1 MLISKKTRKKLTVS
15 ALFAAPVTMTA
26 VGASVV
32 SADTVHTP
40 DETQNT
46 VSTNST
52 TSSANSSAASSA
64 TSSATS
70 ASATE
75 YQTVVVQ
82 PDSAMTNYLKQA
94 AANGMKG
101 EMVATITDGLHN
113 NGDDTSDSIVTINDG
128 GSVTVTLADVNTLAG
143 TVTTT
148 FSNGMV
154 LTSTITNGKMS
165 TQVTT
170 EPTSGSAS
178 SATSSAASSDTSS
191 DTSSSG
197 NDSFSD
203 AVSVHSSD
211 ASSAA
216 SSTASAAYE
225 ATTDVSTTRKP
236 VSSDKYASY
245 EAITDV
251 STASEAV
258 PSASRNASYAPS
270 KSPAFPDASGSLTSG
285 TKVTAF
291 TLYKNDSEYVKNH
304 DGNNEYAKFSTDQSI
319 DLFVY
324 YWAKLKA
331 AATDAGLSD
340 SQYFKLLDAA
350 SQPGGDVYNKLV
362 NDEDLTD
369 DQKAELVTDAYQLAR
384 QIADKDSNY
393 TLSDVNTTNNTPNGG
408 DDGGNDYSKD
418 DGNGDPS
425 DTYGDDG
432 NGDPSDVNNGDD
444 SNNSAKTLPQAGEE
458 DTSSMS
464 VAGMAM
470 AGAVSLAGMIGS
482 IRKRHELRNEDD

>member
-15 ALFAAPVTMTA
+15 ALFAAPVAMTA
-26 VGASVV
+26 VGAGVV

-70 ASATE
+70 ANATE

-143 TVTTT
+143 TMTTT

-191 DTSSSG
+191 DTSSDMSSDTSSDTSSSG

-203 AVSVHSSD
+203 AVSVHSSA

-225 ATTDVSTTRKP
+225 ATTDTSTTRKP
-236 VSSDKYASY
+236 VSSDKYAS
-245 EAITDV
+245 
-251 STASEAV
+251 TAYTPSEAV

-270 KSPAFPDASGSLTSG
+270 KSPAFPDTSGSLTSG

-291 TLYKNDSEYVKNH
+291 TMNKNDPEYVKNH
-304 DGNNEYAKFSTDQSI
+304 DGNKEYAKFSTNQSI
-319 DLFVY
+319 DLFAY

-350 SQPGGDVYNKLV
+350 SQPGGDVYNKLL

-384 QIADKDSNY
+384 QIADKDSDY
-393 TLSDVNTTNNTPNGG
+393 TLSNVNDDIPSNDNPIPYDDGDNTT
-408 DDGGNDYSKD
+408 DDDN
-418 DGNGDPS
+418 
-425 DTYGDDG
+425 TYGDDT
-432 NGDPSDVNNGDD
+432 DGDD
-444 SNNSAKTLPQAGEE
+444 TDGDDGDSSAKTLPQAGEE

>member
-15 ALFAAPVTMTA
+15 ALFAAPVAMTA
-26 VGASVV
+26 VGAGVV

-46 VSTNST
+46 VSTNSA

-64 TSSATS
+64 TSSAPSLTAS
-70 ASATE
+70 ASVAN
-75 YQTVVVQ
+75 YRTVVVQ

-101 EMVATITDGLHN
+101 EMVATITDGIHN
-113 NGDDTSDSIVTINDG
+113 KGDNTSDSTVTVNDG
-128 GSVTVTLADVNTLAG
+128 GSVTVTLADADTLAG

-154 LTSTITNGKMS
+154 LTSMITNGKMS

-178 SATSSAASSDTSS
+178 SATSSAASSA
-191 DTSSSG
+191 G

-203 AVSVHSSD
+203 AVSIYGSA

-216 SSTASAAYE
+216 GSMASAVYE
-225 ATTDVSTTRKP
+225 ATTDVSTAREP
-236 VSSDKYASY
+236 VSDDDYASY
-245 EAITDV
+245 GD
-251 STASEAV
+251 EAV
-258 PSASRNASYAPS
+258 SSASSDA
-270 KSPAFPDASGSLTSG
+270 PDASGSLTSG

-291 TLYKNDSEYVKNH
+291 TLYKNDSEYVKNR

-319 DLFVY
+319 DLFAY

-331 AATDAGLSD
+331 AAIDAGVSD

-350 SQPGGDVYNKLV
+350 SQPGGAVYNKLV

-369 DQKAELVTDAYQLAR
+369 DQKAELVNDAYQLAR
-384 QIADKDSNY
+384 QIADKDSDY
-393 TLSDVNTTNNTPNGG
+393 TLSDVN
-408 DDGGNDYSKD
+408 D
-418 DGNGDPS
+418 GDPS
-425 DTYGDDG
+425 DGHTIPYVDDDDDNYGDDTG
-432 NGDPSDVNNGDD
+432 GDNSD
-444 SNNSAKTLPQAGEE
+444 SSAKTLPQAGEE

-464 VAGMAM
+464 IAGMAM
-470 AGAVSLAGMIGS
+470 AGAVTLAGMIGKT
-482 IRKRHELRNEDD
+482 RKRQKE